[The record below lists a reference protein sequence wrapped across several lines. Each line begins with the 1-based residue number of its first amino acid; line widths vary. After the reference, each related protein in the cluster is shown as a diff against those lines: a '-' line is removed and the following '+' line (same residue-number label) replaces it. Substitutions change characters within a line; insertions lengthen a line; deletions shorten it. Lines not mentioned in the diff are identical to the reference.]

1 MKQTFMRGGVMSNDS
16 RLLTVAQVADRM
28 QVHPETVRSWI
39 RTGELVAIDIGNE
52 YRISEDDFND
62 FLQRRKT
69 KKRGKKEE

>member
-28 QVHPETVRSWI
+28 QVHPETVRGWI
-39 RTGELVAIDIGNE
+39 RAGELVAIDIGNE
-52 YRISEDDFND
+52 YRISLEDFND

>member
-1 MKQTFMRGGVMSNDS
+1 MRGGVMSNDG

-52 YRISEDDFND
+52 YRISLDDFND

>member
-1 MKQTFMRGGVMSNDS
+1 MSNDS

>member
-1 MKQTFMRGGVMSNDS
+1 MSNDG

-52 YRISEDDFND
+52 YRISLDDFND